1 MVIFPEACSTFARN
15 TDRPLRCV
23 HCHTSQQHRC
33 GAPWPMAFGR
43 GSGFSCGAI
52 HIIEPQ
58 DTGHTVMLFSWCD
71 LVLLWGTPTHRSPTQ
86 MDSDREKAPTVVRR
100 SVHNI
105 FVSQNTCFPFKEG
118 GYIQRKLRG
127 IPNEAARKTRTMIR
141 QMWETSVVGKG
152 SRKTRKK
159 NKSSD
164 TSEWM
169 TKRAVRAETPGH
181 HTPDAHQRHLT
192 QLFDGE
198 NMATLGR

>member
-1 MVIFPEACSTFARN
+1 
-15 TDRPLRCV
+15 
-23 HCHTSQQHRC
+23 
-33 GAPWPMAFGR
+33 MAFGR
-43 GSGFSCGAI
+43 GSGSPCGA
-52 HIIEPQ
+52 EPQ

-71 LVLLWGTPTHRSPTQ
+71 LVLLWGTQHTDHQPQ

-105 FVSQNTCFPFKEG
+105 FVSQNTCFPCKEG

-127 IPNEAARKTRTMIR
+127 IPNETARKTRTMIR

-164 TSEWM
+164 TSEWK
-169 TKRAVRAETPGH
+169 TKQAVRAETPGH

-192 QLFDGE
+192 ELFEGE
-198 NMATLGR
+198 NMATLGRGREKINAWTQSRTPAPPT

>member
-1 MVIFPEACSTFARN
+1 MCIATPVSNTGAGLRGRWLSDADQASRAGQSTSSNHKIRVTLSCSSRGVIWS
-15 TDRPLRCV
+15 
-23 HCHTSQQHRC
+23 
-33 GAPWPMAFGR
+33 
-43 GSGFSCGAI
+43 SCGA
-52 HIIEPQ
+52 HQ
-58 DTGHTVMLFSWCD
+58 HTD
-71 LVLLWGTPTHRSPTQ
+71 HQPQ

-127 IPNEAARKTRTMIR
+127 IPNETARKTRTMIG

-164 TSEWM
+164 TSEW
-169 TKRAVRAETPGH
+169 KSRSRRDAWPPHARRSSETP
-181 HTPDAHQRHLT
+181 HTTFRRREYGDPWTGKR
-192 QLFDGE
+192 E
-198 NMATLGR
+198 N